1 VPVRRIPLLFRTL
14 FLLLERRASVF
25 ERRVARTTRCE
36 QRDLQ
41 SLPGESEDIVHKPP
55 GAPPSISV
63 QLFGPLEIRRD
74 GVALTAADLGGS
86 KPRHILELLLL
97 NLGTPVSK
105 TRLIEILWGPQ
116 ASDGAVA
123 TLESYVSGIR
133 RAIQPG
139 ETKTGPLRTAN
150 SGYVL
155 EPRLVDLDL
164 TRFHGHLRAAGHAA
178 PAEAYALLVQALE
191 LSAEPLLGF
200 ELVADWADAARARH
214 TADRVAAM
222 IAAAEAAMFLGRHD
236 EAVRWAQSA
245 VRSEPLNERAWTVL
259 VTAYEHAGL
268 PVEAL
273 AAYDRCRRLF
283 DRALACP
290 PGPALQAAHLRL
302 LRQRA
307 EENRELSEV
316 LAALL
321 LLGERLQATG
331 PTGPAADDRLREN
344 GGRILDSFLQ
354 RVRAAV

>member
-1 VPVRRIPLLFRTL
+1 MSVGHIRHFFPVLLFGHGPAVSDRG
-14 FLLLERRASVF
+14 VF
-25 ERRVARTTRCE
+25 EELDVNKH
-36 QRDLQ
+36 DLYF
-41 SLPGESEDIVHKPP
+41 LPGESENIVHKPP
-55 GAPPSISV
+55 GVSPSIAV

-105 TRLIEILWGPQ
+105 ARLIEILWGPH

-139 ETKTGPLRTAN
+139 QTKTGPLRTAN

-164 TRFHGHLRAAGHAA
+164 SRFHGLLRAAVGAA

-214 TADRVAAM
+214 AADRVAAM
-222 IAAAEAAMFLGRHD
+222 TSAAEAAMLLERPGD
-236 EAVRWAQSA
+236 AVLWAHSA

-268 PVEAL
+268 PVEGL
-273 AAYDRCRRLF
+273 SAYDRCRRLF

-307 EENRELSEV
+307 EENTELSEV

-321 LLGERLQATG
+321 LLGERLHGSG
-331 PTGPAADDRLREN
+331 PKSPAADDRLREN
-344 GGRILDSFLQ
+344 AGRILDSFLQ